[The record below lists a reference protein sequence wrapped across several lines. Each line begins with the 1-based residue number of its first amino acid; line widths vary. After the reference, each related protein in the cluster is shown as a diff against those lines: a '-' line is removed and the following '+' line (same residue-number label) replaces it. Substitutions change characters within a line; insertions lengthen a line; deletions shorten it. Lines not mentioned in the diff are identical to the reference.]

1 MQSGGSLFMRI
12 LHKNGP
18 TINFFFYL
26 FPVILYT
33 FFFIAVPFYHY
44 STDRDLQPALRINV
58 DSLSVIVGLLA
69 LSLLTALASLHRRI
83 AALEKAAPTELRNDK
98 A

>member
-1 MQSGGSLFMRI
+1 MRI
-12 LHKNGP
+12 FHKNGP
-18 TINFFFYL
+18 TINFFFYI

-44 STDRDLQPALRINV
+44 STNRDLQPALRINV

-69 LSLLTALASLHRRI
+69 LSLITALASLHRRI
-83 AALEKAAPTELRNDK
+83 AALEKAALGEFRSDK